1 MKELEEALKYFDLK
15 ENFTEEELNK
25 AYKEKQNIIY
35 VDFKEKKRNK
45 EVQDDTLN
53 YNYQLVKIYQY
64 IQQMLKDI
72 KVSETLVEN
81 VTPEFKKFYTQE
93 QNNFSVKRLFFYIR
107 KDIQLLDG
115 FIKASEDLATLDKA
129 FVDFKSI
136 KDNSY
141 RIFIDDV
148 LKRYYNKEEND
159 KETDEE
165 LRAFTRESII
175 KEVSSVKDVMNKVEY
190 YSLHKNEAMN
200 EYIDKTYPL
209 YTKFSILL
217 REKYKDP
224 SSPEHRLGIKYFLKM
239 RTAKTEEEAQEIYE
253 EAIKRLFYPS
263 EDQETELSDTEE
275 KSKTPKR

>member
-72 KVSETLVEN
+72 KLSETLVEN

-93 QNNFSVKRLFFYIR
+93 QNSFSVKRLFFYIK

-115 FIKASEDLATLDKA
+115 FIKTSEDLATLDKA

-175 KEVSSVKDVMNKVEY
+175 KEASSVKDVMNKVEY

-209 YTKFSILL
+209 YDKLSALVK
-217 REKYKDP
+217 EKYKDP

-263 EDQETELSDTEE
+263 EDQETKLSDTEE
-275 KSKTPKR
+275 KPKTPKR

>member
-1 MKELEEALKYFDLK
+1 MKELEEALKYFGLK
-15 ENFTEEELNK
+15 ENFTEEDLNK

-35 VDFKEKKRNK
+35 VDFKEKKRNE
-45 EVQDDTLN
+45 EVQDNTLN

-64 IQQMLKDI
+64 IQQMLQDVKI
-72 KVSETLVEN
+72 SETLVEN
-81 VTPEFKKFYTQE
+81 VTPEFKEFYIQK

-115 FIKASEDLATLDKA
+115 FIKTSEDLATLAKA

-165 LRAFTRESII
+165 LRAFVRENII
-175 KEVSSVKDVMNKVEY
+175 KEASSVKDVMNKVEY
-190 YSLHKNEAMN
+190 YSLHKDEAMN

-209 YTKFSILL
+209 YTKWYMW
-217 REKYKDP
+217 KYT
-224 SSPEHRLGIKYFLKM
+224 ITCF
-239 RTAKTEEEAQEIYE
+239 Q
-253 EAIKRLFYPS
+253 
-263 EDQETELSDTEE
+263 
-275 KSKTPKR
+275 